1 MAITRATDLAVAK
14 SDGTAETVAA
24 ACWDYANTLDLSDA
38 STASKIRQLRRLA
51 RELLELHSIDP
62 AEVLV
67 EGTKGRTE
75 NGHAVPDHEMLRALG
90 THAEG

>member
-24 ACWDYANTLDLSDA
+24 ACWDAANRLDLSDA
-38 STASKIRQLRRLA
+38 RTASTIRQLKRHA

-67 EGTKGRTE
+67 GAPNTLAIAG
-75 NGHAVPDHEMLRALG
+75 NGHVADMPQVAR
-90 THAEG
+90 EG